1 MSMSY
6 QQTQLSLIL
15 ASITC
20 LIMGITRYI
29 FKQNAISSAIT
40 ITSITSIIIVIIGY
54 AYIQKKHPLNN
65 EPNLPFAIICFFFY
79 TAIPA
84 SYLILSLV
92 CLFINMASILHIM
105 NQVIP
110 NATICLAIGIN
121 LYMLSVLK
129 THRLLD
135 IESEM
140 KNDESLSTIQLSY
153 LSAQLPNIKSYQPPK
168 ELK

>member
-20 LIMGITRYI
+20 FIMGITRYI

-40 ITSITSIIIVIIGY
+40 ITSIISIIIVIIGY
-54 AYIQKKHPLNN
+54 TYIQKKHPINN
-65 EPNLPFAIICFFFY
+65 EPNLPFIIICFFFY

-92 CLFINMASILHIM
+92 WLFINMVSILHIM

-110 NATICLAIGIN
+110 DATTCLAIGIN
-121 LYMLSVLK
+121 LYILSGSK
-129 THRLLD
+129 MHRLLD
-135 IESEM
+135 IESEI
-140 KNDESLSTIQLSY
+140 KNDESLSTMQLSY
-153 LSAQLPNIKSYQPPK
+153 LPVQLPNLKSYQPPK
-168 ELK
+168 KLK

>member
-20 LIMGITRYI
+20 FIMGITRYI

-40 ITSITSIIIVIIGY
+40 ITSIISIIIVIIGY
-54 AYIQKKHPLNN
+54 TYIQKKHPINN
-65 EPNLPFAIICFFFY
+65 EPNLPFIMICIFY
-79 TAIPA
+79 AAIPA

-92 CLFINMASILHIM
+92 CLFINMTAILRIM

-110 NATICLAIGIN
+110 DATPCLAIGIN
-121 LYMLSVLK
+121 LYILSLPK
-129 THRLLD
+129 TQRLLD
-135 IESEM
+135 IESEI
-140 KNDESLSTIQLSY
+140 KDDESLSTVQLSY
-153 LSAQLPNIKSYQPPK
+153 LSAQLPNLKSYQPPK
-168 ELK
+168 KLK